1 VLIGGKVTDRPG
13 NWVVPTIIELPKTAP
28 IIQEEL
34 FVPILY
40 VIRFDT
46 LEEAIE
52 INNNV
57 PQGLSS
63 SLFT

>member
-1 VLIGGKVTDRPG
+1 MGGNFVE
-13 NWVVPTIIELPKTAP
+13 PTIFEISKNAP
-28 IIQEEL
+28 ILKEEL
-34 FVPILY
+34 FVPILF
-40 VIRFDT
+40 VVRFNELD
-46 LEEAIE
+46 EAIE

>member
-1 VLIGGKVTDRPG
+1 LGGNFVE
-13 NWVVPTIIELPKTAP
+13 PTIFEISKNAP
-28 IIQEEL
+28 ILKEEL
-34 FVPILY
+34 FVPILF
-40 VIRFDT
+40 VVRFNELD
-46 LEEAIE
+46 EAIE

>member
-1 VLIGGKVTDRPG
+1 VE
-13 NWVVPTIIELPKTAP
+13 PTIFEIEKNAHVLK
-28 IIQEEL
+28 EEL

-40 VIRFDT
+40 VVRFDT

-57 PQGLSS
+57 P
-63 SLFT
+63 

>member
-1 VLIGGKVTDRPG
+1 MKEKGENFVQ
-13 NWVVPTIIELPKTAP
+13 PTIFEIDKNAT
-28 IIQEEL
+28 IVKEEL

-52 INNNV
+52 INNSV
-57 PQGLSS
+57 P
-63 SLFT
+63 